1 MARFPWQRSEEPE
14 KKDEFTLP
22 DELVNQIKAGS
33 EAASKVS
40 KIEEMLTGLTSIVQA
55 DKADREKAKTEA
67 AAERARTA
75 GTARDEQTDAEIEEL
90 ILTNPRE
97 AIRRATEGQ
106 TLAIK
111 AVHADNVRREVF
123 EDQDKFKYYSGDIKR
138 EVDALLASQ
147 AVDFRLSPQNIE
159 NCYHTVLGKHTDE
172 IAEGKLKSR
181 FAGGENGGRG
191 TSTGSAGDSGSGGR
205 EKTALDA
212 DTSADIR
219 KAAKQCGLKYD
230 DYVELLEKEGVI

>member
-1 MARFPWQRSEEPE
+1 MARFPWQRDEEPVVTKDPALSEE
-14 KKDEFTLP
+14 LMI
-22 DELVNQIKAGS
+22 QIKTGAEG
-33 EAASKVS
+33 AA
-40 KIEEMLTGLTSIVQA
+40 KIPKLEEMLIGLTSIVQA
-55 DKADREKAKTEA
+55 DKADRDREKAEA
-67 AAERARTA
+67 AAERARVA
-75 GTARDEQTDAEIEEL
+75 GTSRDEQTNAEIEEL

-123 EDQDKFKYYSGDIKR
+123 EDQDKFKYYSGEIKR
-138 EVDALLASQ
+138 EVDALLAGQ

-181 FAGGENGGRG
+181 FAGVENGGRG

-212 DTSADIR
+212 ETSADVR
-219 KAAKQCGLKYD
+219 KAAKQCGLKYE